1 MTNAA
6 VRWIDSTSWEL
17 PFFGLPTHIPWPEEV
32 EAAVADQDPFEV
44 EHLLTAIER
53 LGPEA
58 GEPWLSFSRA
68 STTFDDLAEALED
81 SEIPRAA
88 ELLSELETIL
98 PGTAF
103 GMYHRAYVARHEGRD
118 DDAIRLYQQALEKAP
133 AIPVIWNNLG
143 ALLAAHGMKEEAV
156 AAFRK
161 TLELAPNDP
170 MALEGLASLRV
181 VVKLQAQ
188 GGGPEQQG
196 GFAYVDIPTFRN
208 MVVQQ
213 IDQLAA
219 NPDQLLGFAEQLL
232 RDGLIPD
239 VGLLA
244 LERAAALR
252 PEHSRTLLALGA
264 AYRLSGQHDKARET
278 LTRHTQIH
286 PQDPDGFMH
295 LAQACSAAGDA
306 EGERAAIERVLEL
319 EPNHHAA
326 LGIRFGLKAGEHD
339 PAREDELARYGEQ
352 RGAWMAYLFA
362 SSIARERGDTPAAL
376 RQAER
381 AFALGPERE
390 EVLVHYAATLGDSKE
405 LGKLAQLIKPAV
417 ESGRYSKRL
426 DWNYAQVL
434 RELGLSN
441 DAISVLTRAAAN
453 ANDEFKGMV
462 ATTIDGWTGLVTGC
476 GVPLEIHSAGFLARP
491 VVISLADG
499 DGGIILN
506 AGAQLPATGAF
517 PWRATGE
524 ETLVALHQGQTGSSR
539 EPRDLGIFRIRGVR
553 PAVEG
558 PTTIQCEVAAQ
569 ADGAIHFRA
578 TQNGRKLPVGWMP
591 QTGRK

>member
-1 MTNAA
+1 MSNAA

-17 PFFGLPTHIPWPEEV
+17 PFFGLPAHIPWPEEV
-32 EAAVADQDPFEV
+32 DAAAANQDPFEV

-53 LGPEA
+53 LGPDA
-58 GEPWLSFSRA
+58 SEPWLSFSKA

-81 SEIPRAA
+81 NELPRAA
-88 ELLSELETIL
+88 ELLKELETIL

-103 GMYHRAYVARHEGRD
+103 GMYHRAYIARHEGRD
-118 DDAIRLYQQALEKAP
+118 GDAIQLYQQALEKTP
-133 AIPVIWNNLG
+133 QIPVIWNNLG
-143 ALLAAHGMKEEAV
+143 ALLTAHGMKEEAA

-161 TLELAPNDP
+161 TLELSPNDP
-170 MALEGLASLRV
+170 MALEGLASLRL

-188 GGGPEQQG
+188 GRDGQPG

-208 MVVQQ
+208 MVAGQ

-232 RDGLIPD
+232 RDGIVPD

-244 LERAAALR
+244 LERAAQLR
-252 PEHSRTLLALGA
+252 PEHSRTLLMLGSA
-264 AYRLSGQHDKARET
+264 HRAGGQLEKAREIFA
-278 LTRHTQIH
+278 RHTQLH
-286 PQDPDGFMH
+286 PQEPDGFMH
-295 LAQACSAAGDA
+295 LAQACNAAGDA
-306 EGERAAIERVLEL
+306 DGERAALERVLAMD
-319 EPNHHAA
+319 PNHHAA
-326 LGIRFGLKAGEHD
+326 LGLHFGLKPSEHD
-339 PAREDELARYGEQ
+339 PAREDELARFGAQ
-352 RGAWMAYLFA
+352 RSSWMAYLFA

-376 RQAER
+376 RHAER
-381 AFALGPERE
+381 AHALAPQQE

-405 LGKLAQLIKPAV
+405 LAKLAQVIRPAV
-417 ESGRYSKRL
+417 ESGRFSKRL

-434 RELGLSN
+434 RELGLST
-441 DAISVLTRAAAN
+441 DAITVLTRAAAN
-453 ANDEFKGMV
+453 ANDEFKQM
-462 ATTIDGWTGLVTGC
+462 ATTTIDAWTGLVTGC
-476 GVPLEIHSAGFLARP
+476 GVQLEIHAAGFLARP

-499 DGGIILN
+499 DGGIVLN
-506 AGAQLPATGAF
+506 AGAQLPASGTF

-553 PAVEG
+553 PASG

-578 TQNGRKLPVGWMP
+578 TQNGRKLPVGWTP
-591 QTGRK
+591 QMGRK